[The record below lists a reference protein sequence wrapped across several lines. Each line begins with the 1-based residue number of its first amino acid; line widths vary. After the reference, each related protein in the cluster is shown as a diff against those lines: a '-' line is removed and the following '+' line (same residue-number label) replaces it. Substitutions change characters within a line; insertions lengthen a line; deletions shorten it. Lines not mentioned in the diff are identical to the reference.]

1 MELAWVGKNLKPMM
15 VDSGEEWLQVLGRMP
30 ESLETGTGKALGIEV
45 VADEARLVVQLQE
58 FD

>member
-1 MELAWVGKNLKPMM
+1 MELAWVGMNLKPLM
-15 VDSGEEWLQVLGRMP
+15 VDSMEEWLEVLGRMP

>member
-1 MELAWVGKNLKPMM
+1 MGWKELEADDGGF
-15 VDSGEEWLQVLGRMP
+15 GEEWLQVLGRMP

>member
-1 MELAWVGKNLKPMM
+1 MWAGMNLKPLM